1 MRMMLFGLYCSEL
14 QVKNIVYQSQ
24 ISTHST
30 IHM

>member
-1 MRMMLFGLYCSEL
+1 MRTTLFGLYCSEL
-14 QVKNIVYQSQ
+14 QVEDIVYQSQ